1 MKTFKIKIK
10 NVVLDIGKDR
20 QELSEINVNDFGIIV
35 LEEYEIDEIDDVLV
49 EHISDLTGFLVH
61 SIEYEIIN

>member
-49 EHISDLTGFLVH
+49 EHISDLTGFLVY